1 MISKSEFRENRNS
14 GMATLEA
21 AIVLPIILTLIFFLL
36 SAIRL
41 VREDSLLRYALD
53 QTCEEIALLLPAAE
67 VIASPVLAKTNDI
80 PQILVEVL
88 PIPGAANII
97 RDMVV
102 DLGSSLMFGNLINS
116 RIDYWLSEARTGL
129 GLDLIGHRRKLI
141 LDWNSEDNILNLL
154 VKYRQNTVLGPIS
167 KTAHGIIPLWTS
179 GLAKNQI
186 GEGLEETDDGN
197 SDQDDI
203 WSLSNFT
210 RGQIFRDKYGA
221 NLPFNFPVIAAWDGM
236 TATAIKSMDL
246 TAPSY
251 NSSTYTTA
259 QLERHFIT
267 LANFQG
273 AKLTSKGRE
282 YLVPAQISRKQL
294 ILVIP
299 NNHPQWLDQSQKDEW
314 HRLAASYS
322 IELQIRKYGSSMRYQ
337 DQG

>member
-80 PQILVEVL
+80 PQILVEIL

-141 LDWNSEDNILNLL
+141 LI
-154 VKYRQNTVLGPIS
+154 
-167 KTAHGIIPLWTS
+167 GIARTIC
-179 GLAKNQI
+179 
-186 GEGLEETDDGN
+186 
-197 SDQDDI
+197 
-203 WSLSNFT
+203 
-210 RGQIFRDKYGA
+210 
-221 NLPFNFPVIAAWDGM
+221 
-236 TATAIKSMDL
+236 
-246 TAPSY
+246 
-251 NSSTYTTA
+251 
-259 QLERHFIT
+259 
-267 LANFQG
+267 
-273 AKLTSKGRE
+273 
-282 YLVPAQISRKQL
+282 
-294 ILVIP
+294 
-299 NNHPQWLDQSQKDEW
+299 
-314 HRLAASYS
+314 S
-322 IELQIRKYGSSMRYQ
+322 ICW
-337 DQG
+337 

>member
-80 PQILVEVL
+80 PQILVEIL
-88 PIPGAANII
+88 PIPGAAHII

-141 LDWNSEDNILNLL
+141 LDWNSEDNMLNLL

-167 KTAHGIIPLWTS
+167 KTVHGIIPLWTS
-179 GLAKNQI
+179 GLAKSQI

-236 TATAIKSMDL
+236 TATAIKSIDL

-251 NSSTYTTA
+251 NSSSYTTA
-259 QLERHFIT
+259 QLERHLIN

-299 NNHPQWLDQSQKDEW
+299 NNHPQWLDQSQQDEW
-314 HRLAASYS
+314 YRLAASYS

-337 DQG
+337 DHE